1 MERSYGYLSETMTAE
16 LASDRYIELEHS
28 YNELGKAIKDTF
40 DRRKQKTLRKR
51 RRVIRAEQN
60 MLYPY
65 MVSTGYVKYTEEVLN
80 LKGNQALYGR
90 YVRSKGKVK

>member
-1 MERSYGYLSETMTAE
+1 MERSYGFLNEQMSAE
-16 LASDRYIELEHS
+16 LASDKYIELEKL
-28 YNELGKAIKDTF
+28 YKEIGKEIKDTL
-40 DRRKQKTLRKR
+40 DHRKLKKLRRKRKL
-51 RRVIRAEQN
+51 IRAEQN

-65 MVSTGYVKYTEEVLN
+65 MVNTGYVRYTEEVLN